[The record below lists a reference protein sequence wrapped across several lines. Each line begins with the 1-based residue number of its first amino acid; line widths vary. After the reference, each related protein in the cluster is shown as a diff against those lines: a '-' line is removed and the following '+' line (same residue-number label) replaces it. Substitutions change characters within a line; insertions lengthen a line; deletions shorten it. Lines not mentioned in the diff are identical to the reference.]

1 MVVETKAFLESCAP
15 YLRPSSVQ
23 DYFKASWAFP
33 QSKQHKA
40 TQLQYVF
47 AHCGENDPSHIK
59 PSASE
64 MLTMYVMLRHFCEL
78 KLSTIPGMA
87 AQKASFE
94 ACCDVIDTIMHIKRF
109 GRGDLA
115 QLAATLRR
123 NVDDHMRLH
132 QLAYGDQ
139 RVKPK
144 HHRMMHIADQIL
156 RDSCVLDAFIIERL
170 HNALR
175 AVADNLCNTSRY
187 EFSLLAGVLNNQLR
201 TLEGRTYGDGLIGP
215 TARHPDVLNA
225 FVADKMEVATKL
237 ISVGDIVLSRPSFG
251 RVVACVQEDDQLFAT
266 VRPFDFVSRLS
277 RHSVRV
283 REMLTAEVWP
293 AGGIEELMAW
303 YTDGD
308 CVVVLHGGV

>member
-1 MVVETKAFLESCAP
+1 
-15 YLRPSSVQ
+15 
-23 DYFKASWAFP
+23 
-33 QSKQHKA
+33 
-40 TQLQYVF
+40 
-47 AHCGENDPSHIK
+47 
-59 PSASE
+59 
-64 MLTMYVMLRHFCEL
+64 
-78 KLSTIPGMA
+78 
-87 AQKASFE
+87 
-94 ACCDVIDTIMHIKRF
+94 
-109 GRGDLA
+109 
-115 QLAATLRR
+115 
-123 NVDDHMRLH
+123 
-132 QLAYGDQ
+132 
-139 RVKPK
+139 
-144 HHRMMHIADQIL
+144 MMHIADKIL

-225 FVADKMEVATKL
+225 FVADKMEVATKP

-293 AGGIEELMAW
+293 AGGIEEVMAW

-308 CVVVLHGGV
+308 CVVVLHSGV